1 VLLDH
6 RVSKD
11 LHTQILSRIEKD
23 GQVRVRDLYVWNVG
37 PRRMAAHVTV
47 EDPAPRPP
55 EHYKSLLDDVQDLNR
70 ITVEVH
76 SCPCPAEEHGH
87 PCAEPAM
94 HDLERLSDLTIEF
107 YEKLSSWEQA
117 VVRDSSIT
125 LPQMHTLEILGQ
137 QSPLRMKELAAKMG
151 VTTGTLTVGVDRL
164 EKQGL
169 VTRIPHET
177 DRRSILVALT
187 EAGRSS
193 TASIMPTTCT

>member
-1 VLLDH
+1 
-6 RVSKD
+6 
-11 LHTQILSRIEKD
+11 
-23 GQVRVRDLYVWNVG
+23 
-37 PRRMAAHVTV
+37 
-47 EDPAPRPP
+47 
-55 EHYKSLLDDVQDLNR
+55 
-70 ITVEVH
+70 
-76 SCPCPAEEHGH
+76 
-87 PCAEPAM
+87 M
-94 HDLERLSDLTIEF
+94 HDLERLSDLIIEF

-117 VVRDSSIT
+117 VVKDSEIT

-187 EAGRSS
+187 EAGQGLYREHHAHHLHL
-193 TASIMPTTCT
+193 TREMEAALTTEETKQFASILTKLTQVM